1 MKLSRIKKNAFLL
14 KFQAIKSRVFTM
26 SYLLNDEKGGDDK
39 RNEYTWKMEYKCSQ
53 KNLCWQANKNY
64 WFI

>member
-1 MKLSRIKKNAFLL
+1 MRGNEIIYVKKNAFLL

-39 RNEYTWKMEYKCSQ
+39 RNEYT
-53 KNLCWQANKNY
+53 
-64 WFI
+64 